1 MTFLGIMY
9 RSWWK
14 IMDFIF
20 NKFQDRARAFI
31 IIIIII
37 VASIYAN
44 VVPDGKEK
52 KKKTR
57 RNYAD
62 INYVLANCVTGTTKR
77 FIRNKNTFI
86 GKDWQ

>member
-9 RSWWK
+9 RLWWK

-20 NKFQDRARAFI
+20 NKFQDSTRAF

-37 VASIYAN
+37 VASIYA
-44 VVPDGKEK
+44 

>member
-20 NKFQDRARAFI
+20 NKFQDRAGAFI

-62 INYVLANCVTGTTKR
+62 INYVLASCVTGTTKR